1 MPASRAAAPAAVA
14 AGRAPCGS
22 GVGVVPAGSTV
33 AKAAADAVRVG
44 STSSAGLPA
53 RTPDGVNG
61 FSVGPPSPVID
72 ETNASWSPAECWRTW
87 ATFHSEQGVG
97 RPRSAAASAAVASR
111 SAAWARSR
119 IVHVVVAVIV
129 FVAEPNAPI
138 GAVARAAGVGIS
150 ALYRR
155 YPSKEALLATLCL
168 DGLRQFVAIAQAAR
182 EVTDPWEGFVEF
194 LRGIV
199 DADVHSLT
207 VCLAGRFT
215 PTPEHRALAMQAGAL
230 AVEILHRA
238 QQAGAVRAD
247 IESTD
252 LPMIYEQL
260 AAIRLGDAEHIRD
273 LRRRYL
279 DVHLAGLRAVAIS
292 YGELTGSA
300 PTQAE
305 LGARWNRTT

>member
-1 MPASRAAAPAAVA
+1 MTEQHVRNVLNGRRAQAARNDGAILAAA
-14 AGRAPCGS
+14 R
-22 GVGVVPAGSTV
+22 
-33 AKAAADAVRVG
+33 
-44 STSSAGLPA
+44 
-53 RTPDGVNG
+53 
-61 FSVGPPSPVID
+61 
-72 ETNASWSPAECWRTW
+72 E
-87 ATFHSEQGVG
+87 
-97 RPRSAAASAAVASR
+97 
-111 SAAWARSR
+111 
-119 IVHVVVAVIV
+119 V
-129 FVAEPNAPI
+129 FVAQPDAPI
-138 GAVARAAGVGIS
+138 GAVAQAAGVGIS

-168 DGLRQFVAIAQAAR
+168 DGLRQFVAIAQAAG

-207 VCLAGRFT
+207 VYLAGRFT

-230 AVEILHRA
+230 ADGILRRA
-238 QQAGAVRAD
+238 QHAGAVRAD

-260 AAIRLGDAEHIRD
+260 AAIRLGDAEHIRE

-292 YGELTGSA
+292 HGELTGGA

>member
-1 MPASRAAAPAAVA
+1 MTDQDAREVLNGRRAQAARNDGAILAAA
-14 AGRAPCGS
+14 RA
-22 GVGVVPAGSTV
+22 
-33 AKAAADAVRVG
+33 
-44 STSSAGLPA
+44 
-53 RTPDGVNG
+53 
-61 FSVGPPSPVID
+61 
-72 ETNASWSPAECWRTW
+72 
-87 ATFHSEQGVG
+87 
-97 RPRSAAASAAVASR
+97 
-111 SAAWARSR
+111 
-119 IVHVVVAVIV
+119 V
-129 FVAEPNAPI
+129 FVAEPDAPI

-168 DGLRQFVAIAQAAR
+168 DGLRQFVTIAQAAR
-182 EVTDPWEGFVEF
+182 EVTDPWDGFVEF

-207 VCLAGRFT
+207 VYLAGRFT
-215 PTPEHRALAMQAGAL
+215 PTPEHRALAMEAGAL
-230 AVEILHRA
+230 ADGILRRA

-260 AAIRLGDAEHIRD
+260 AAIRLGGADHIRE

-279 DVHLAGLRAVAIS
+279 DVHLAGLRAAAGA